1 MKLVPHPS
9 GYIYAH
15 PRGGTPISLK
25 TKDMKEAIR
34 TAKELKLDELEQAKK
49 LGILSAS
56 VVQSLRGAQKVTVE
70 GAVAQYIEAMRVDG
84 NAPTTIDRTGITLRH
99 WIRSEKVG
107 GLLIGAIERRHID
120 PWVNPTNDI
129 KYSSR
134 SRNLAAVNQFF
145 KYCSH
150 QNWLLENPAQQ
161 VTVRRDKLSQAQL
174 VNKVTEPFT
183 DDEVRRIVAA
193 LEPGTFWHWATL
205 VAYHT
210 GLRMGDIG
218 KLEWSNIRGDS
229 IVVCTSK
236 TRIEVAHKMHPDV
249 KAALSKIDRNESRY
263 LFPAVASLC
272 QGKGQSTL
280 SHQFTR
286 LCMKLGIEDKH
297 FHGMRHTFALKTKQ
311 EEKRKIFQEMLEQ
324 LSTHNT
330 MVAMGHTSPATTRIY
345 LSHGNK

>member
-1 MKLVPHPS
+1 MKLIPHPN

-15 PRGGTPISLK
+15 PKNGSPISLK

-34 TAKELKLDELEQAKK
+34 TAKELNLDGLEQAKK
-49 LGILSAS
+49 LGLLSAA
-56 VVQSLRGAQKVTVE
+56 VVQTLRGAQKVTVE
-70 GAVAQYIEAMRVDG
+70 GAVAQYIDAMRVDG

-107 GLLIGAIERRHID
+107 GMPIGSIERRHID
-120 PWVNPTNDI
+120 PWVNPNNDI

-134 SRNLAAVNQFF
+134 VRNLAAVNQFF
-145 KYCSH
+145 KYCTH
-150 QNWLLENPAQQ
+150 QNWLLANPALQ

-193 LEPGTFWHWATL
+193 LEPGTFWHFATL

-218 KLEWSNIRGDS
+218 KLEWSNIRGDR
-229 IVVCTSK
+229 IVVATSK
-236 TRIEVAHKMHPDV
+236 TRIEVAHPMHADV
-249 KAALSKIDRNESRY
+249 KAALSKVEKGDSRY
-263 LFPAVASLC
+263 LFPAVAARC
-272 QGKGQSTL
+272 QGNGQSTL
-280 SHQFTR
+280 SHQFER
-286 LCMKLGIEDKH
+286 LCTKLGIEGKH
-297 FHGMRHTFALKTKQ
+297 FHGMRHTFALRTKQ